1 MFQGILCESQERWF
15 SLIERALMSVYDK
28 TGLEEML
35 NALKNLGVEIIA
47 SSGTAAKIR
56 ALGYGKVRE
65 VSEYT
70 GHPES
75 PGGLLKTLHPKIHG
89 GLLLDW
95 DNREHRDYMERNGIL
110 PFDLVVINLYP
121 FEETVNRRAS
131 ILEAAENIDIGGPAM
146 MRAAAKGALL
156 FNRLVVIVDPY
167 QYDSVIK
174 TLRDEGWPL
183 PPDMRRRL
191 AEEAFRRT
199 SQYDEAIYRYLERLR
214 E

>member
-1 MFQGILCESQERWF
+1 M
-15 SLIERALMSVYDK
+15 IERALMSVYDK

-35 NALKNLGVEIIA
+35 IALKYFGVEIIA

-156 FNRLVVIVDPY
+156 FNRLVVIVDPS

>member
-1 MFQGILCESQERWF
+1 M
-15 SLIERALMSVYDK
+15 IERALMSVYNK

-95 DNREHRDYMERNGIL
+95 DNREHREYMEGNGIL

-131 ILEAAENIDIGGPAM
+131 ILEAAKNIDIGGPAM

-174 TLRDEGWPL
+174 TLRDDDWPL

>member
-15 SLIERALMSVYDK
+15 SLIERALMSVYNK

-89 GLLLDW
+89 GLLL
-95 DNREHRDYMERNGIL
+95 NRN
-110 PFDLVVINLYP
+110 N
-121 FEETVNRRAS
+121 
-131 ILEAAENIDIGGPAM
+131 
-146 MRAAAKGALL
+146 AKHKA
-156 FNRLVVIVDPY
+156 Y
-167 QYDSVIK
+167 
-174 TLRDEGWPL
+174 
-183 PPDMRRRL
+183 
-191 AEEAFRRT
+191 
-199 SQYDEAIYRYLERLR
+199 
-214 E
+214 

>member
-1 MFQGILCESQERWF
+1 MRREVDPVVM
-15 SLIERALMSVYDK
+15 ERALMSVYDK
-28 TGLEEML
+28 TGLEMIVSTLESF
-35 NALKNLGVEIIA
+35 GVEIIA
-47 SSGTAAKIR
+47 SSGTAAKIK

-95 DNREHRDYMERNGIL
+95 NDTEHRSYMERHGIT

-156 FNRLVVIVDPY
+156 FNRLVVIVDPS

-183 PPDMRRRL
+183 PKGMRRRL

-199 SQYDEAIYRYLERLR
+199 SQYDEAIYRYLEKLR